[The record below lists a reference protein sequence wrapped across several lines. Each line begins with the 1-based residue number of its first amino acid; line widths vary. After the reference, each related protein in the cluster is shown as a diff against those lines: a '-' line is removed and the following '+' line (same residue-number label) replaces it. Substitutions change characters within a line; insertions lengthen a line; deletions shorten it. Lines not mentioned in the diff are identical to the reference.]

1 MPESATGQL
10 MEVMCL
16 AMSIDYSLF
25 FLRRFRDEV
34 ARGEGSV
41 DTGICNALRHAG
53 HVILLSGTTI
63 VVVFLGFLLLPSDVL
78 RMDGTCTYCRRL
90 LNIWW
95 KLNIV
100 DRHF

>member
-1 MPESATGQL
+1 

-34 ARGEGSV
+34 HRGDSSV
-41 DTGICNALRHAG
+41 DRCIRNALRHAG

-63 VVVFLGFLLLPSDVL
+63 VVVFMGFLLLPSDVL
-78 RMDGTCTYCRRL
+78 RMDGTCKYRRCPTFFHASTVL
-90 LNIWW
+90 SDI
-95 KLNIV
+95 
-100 DRHF
+100 DF